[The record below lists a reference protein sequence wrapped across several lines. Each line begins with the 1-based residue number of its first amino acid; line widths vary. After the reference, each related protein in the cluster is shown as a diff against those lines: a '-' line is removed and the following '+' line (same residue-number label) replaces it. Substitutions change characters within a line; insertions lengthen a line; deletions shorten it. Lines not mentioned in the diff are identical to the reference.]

1 MKFWAR
7 VRCLVFLTH
16 SVGAKFYCPHALHG
30 SNQHIQIS
38 EKMLEFSST
47 LDSVIYDVSVALSTL
62 LFGRQEEHPACKKTE
77 WYGADMVICLQ

>member
-1 MKFWAR
+1 MKIGQYLVKLRAR

-16 SVGAKFYCPHALHG
+16 SVGAKFYCPRALDG

-47 LDSVIYDVSVALSTL
+47 LDNVIYDVSVAVIYTVGWAA
-62 LFGRQEEHPACKKTE
+62 GRAPS
-77 WYGADMVICLQ
+77 L

>member
-1 MKFWAR
+1 MF
-7 VRCLVFLTH
+7 CFFLTH
-16 SVGAKFYCPHALHG
+16 SVGAKCYCAHALAG

-38 EKMLEFSST
+38 EKTLKFSST

-62 LFGRQEEHPACKKTE
+62 LFGRQEEHAACKKTE